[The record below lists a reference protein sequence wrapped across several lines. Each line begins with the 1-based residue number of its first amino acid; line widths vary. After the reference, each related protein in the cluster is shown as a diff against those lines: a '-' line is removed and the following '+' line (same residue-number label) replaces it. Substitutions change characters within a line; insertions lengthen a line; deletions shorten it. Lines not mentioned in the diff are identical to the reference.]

1 MFITCGMYM
10 DPYYNLGLCVC
21 VYKKSFF
28 FFFFSLGSYIA
39 RGFEDFLNAIT
50 PWVYV
55 LNCHFLLLCS
65 FSCSCELR

>member
-10 DPYYNLGLCVC
+10 DLYYNLGLCVC

-28 FFFFSLGSYIA
+28 FFFSFGSYIA

-55 LNCHFLLLCS
+55 LNCHFLLSCS